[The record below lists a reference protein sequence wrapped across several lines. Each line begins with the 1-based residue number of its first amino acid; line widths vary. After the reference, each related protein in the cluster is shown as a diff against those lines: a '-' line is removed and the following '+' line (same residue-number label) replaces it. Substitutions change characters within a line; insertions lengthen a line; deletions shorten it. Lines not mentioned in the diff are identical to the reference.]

1 MSVEIIGMY
10 AAGAGGT
17 ENAVA
22 QLDIP
27 QDGFLLGFDWD
38 GYALLNAVN
47 EKFGAELSFIA
58 TNQLSTNDVR
68 GRLSSVSAGIHILTS
83 GIGIVSIQKYV
94 DVKEIVVSGGE
105 RLYMHMDST
114 GGVISE
120 LRCNLHFE
128 MQGGS
133 TRRSARRR

>member
-1 MSVEIIGMY
+1 MSIEVIGMY

-22 QLDIP
+22 QIDIP
-27 QDGFLLGFDWD
+27 QDGFMLGLDWD

-68 GRLSSVSAGIHILTS
+68 GRISSVSAGIHILTS
-83 GIGIVSIQKYV
+83 GIGTVWIQKYV
-94 DVKEIVVSGGE
+94 DLKELVVSGGE
-105 RLYMHMDST
+105 RLYIHMDST

-128 MQGGS
+128 MSGGS